1 MRPPFFFALALAA
14 FAALAAP
21 PPSGAQASRGP
32 VEARD
37 EFLLSQ
43 SSLSLPP
50 LPARAL
56 EAKRTEVR
64 IDFDW
69 GNDFGVESEG
79 TRREDVLYFVDGE
92 HRTAAVTVRRGLG
105 RGWSAGL
112 RLPVHW
118 RGGGTLDSVIDPFHS
133 FFGFPDRGR
142 PLYDRNRLR
151 VLGRTAEGEP
161 LVWAGEAGAGLGSP
175 EVEVVRSLRSG
186 TSGGPAVAA
195 AARVQVPVGG
205 TFGDASGLG
214 VQLLAAQP
222 LGASFDVHLGA
233 GASVLGP
240 PERDGLSYERGR
252 AQGFVAFEWRPVPAW
267 SAIVQWEANG
277 RLVTGFDRFPGF
289 QLSLRIASKVGLGPR
304 WQVEGGFL
312 EGIKSLENSVDF
324 GVFAAVQRRF

>member
-1 MRPPFFFALALAA
+1 LRPHLLAFASL
-14 FAALAAP
+14 AALAAP

-32 VEARD
+32 IEARD

-43 SSLSLPP
+43 SSLSLAP
-50 LPARAL
+50 LAARAL
-56 EAKRTEVR
+56 DAKRTEVR
-64 IDFDW
+64 VDFDW

-79 TRREDVLYFVDGE
+79 GDVLYFVDGE
-92 HRTAAVTVRRGLG
+92 HRTAAVTVRRGFG

-133 FFGFPDRGR
+133 LFGFPDSGR
-142 PLYDRNRLR
+142 PLYDRNRLHVR
-151 VLGRTAEGEP
+151 GRTSAGQP
-161 LVWAGEAGAGLGSP
+161 LEWAGQAGAGVGSP
-175 EVEVVRSLRSG
+175 EVEVVKSLRG
-186 TSGGPAVAA
+186 AASGGPAVAA

-205 TFGDASGLG
+205 MFGDASGLG

-222 LGASFDVHLGA
+222 LGGSFDLHLGA

-240 PERDGLSYERGR
+240 PERDGLGYERGR

-277 RLVTGFDRFPGF
+277 RLVTGLDRFPGF
-289 QLSLRIASKVGLGPR
+289 QLSLRIGSKVGLGPT
-304 WQVEGGFL
+304 WQVEGGFV
-312 EGIKSLENSVDF
+312 EGIKSLENTVDF